1 MRVKTGSLIVACGLA
16 VVTFAPTGSGA
27 LACPPSDTKQAAV
40 VQVVDAKSP
49 SSCWKKRQAANVVVA
64 GKVDVDG
71 AACCSLAR
79 RASWI
84 AKVAGGNANP
94 ACSKSR
100 TAKFIAKA
108 LGDLRKGC
116 GPDCT
121 ARADMVAAVRTIA
134 KTNPDL
140 VVDAFIEV
148 LTVDATDV
156 SVATVASAAY
166 VCDPSQCR
174 AAKAKA
180 IANASAKAK
189 VWTVAAG
196 GGKSAGC
203 SAARKAAAAKL
214 VVADSGDT
222 SPYVAFGCRKTDRIA
237 RAAARSYID
246 MMRELKLSSK
256 AEGCSASA
264 ASKVLA
270 SVLDE
275 MRADRAAAASGE
287 APLATPVSLGAVR
300 DVSDASTPN

>member
-1 MRVKTGSLIVACGLA
+1 MRVRTGSLIVACGLA

-27 LACPPSDTKQAAV
+27 LACPPSDVKQAAV
-40 VQVVDAKSP
+40 VQAVNAQSP
-49 SSCWKKRQAANVVVA
+49 SSCWKKRQAANLIVA
-64 GKVDVDG
+64 GDVDVDG
-71 AACCSLAR
+71 AACCSLSR

-94 ACSKSR
+94 ACSKSSS
-100 TAKFIAKA
+100 ANFIAKA

-134 KTNPDL
+134 KSNPDL
-140 VVDAFIEV
+140 VFDAFIEV
-148 LTVDATDV
+148 LTVDTTDV
-156 SVATVASAAY
+156 SAATVASVAF

-180 IANASAKAK
+180 NANANA
-189 VWTVAAG
+189 WTVAAVAAG

-203 SAARKAAAAKL
+203 RAARKAAAAKL

-237 RAAARSYID
+237 RAAARSYLDLI
-246 MMRELKLSSK
+246 RELKLSSQ
-256 AEGCSASA
+256 AEGCSAAA

-270 SVLDE
+270 SVLDQ
-275 MRADRAAAASGE
+275 MRADRAAADSDE
-287 APLATPVSLGAVR
+287 APQAAPVSLGAVR

>member
-27 LACPPSDTKQAAV
+27 LACPPSDVKQAAV
-40 VQVVDAKSP
+40 VQVVGAKSP
-49 SSCWKKRQAANVVVA
+49 SSCWKKRQAANLIVA
-64 GKVDVDG
+64 GDVDVDG

-94 ACSKSR
+94 ACSKSSS
-100 TAKFIAKA
+100 AKFIAKA

-140 VVDAFIEV
+140 VFDAFIEV

-156 SVATVASAAY
+156 SVATVASVGY

-174 AAKAKA
+174 AAKVKANANAKA
-180 IANASAKAK
+180 
-189 VWTVAAG
+189 WTVAAVAAG

-203 SAARKAAAAKL
+203 RAARKAAAAKL

-237 RAAARSYID
+237 RAAARSYLD

-270 SVLDE
+270 SVLDQ
-275 MRADRAAAASGE
+275 MRADRAAADSDE
-287 APLATPVSLGAVR
+287 APQAAPVSLGAVR

>member
-1 MRVKTGSLIVACGLA
+1 MRVRTGSLIVACGLA

-27 LACPPSDTKQAAV
+27 LACPPSDVKQAAV
-40 VQVVDAKSP
+40 VQVVGAKSP
-49 SSCWKKRQAANVVVA
+49 SSCWKKRQAANLIVA
-64 GKVDVDG
+64 GDVDVDG

-94 ACSKSR
+94 ACSKSSS
-100 TAKFIAKA
+100 AKFIAKA

-121 ARADMVAAVRTIA
+121 ARADMEAAVRTIA
-134 KTNPDL
+134 KSNPDL

-148 LTVDATDV
+148 LTADATDV
-156 SVATVASAAY
+156 SVATVASVGY

-180 IANASAKAK
+180 NANAKA
-189 VWTVAAG
+189 WTVAAVAAG

-203 SAARKAAAAKL
+203 RAARKAAAAKL

-237 RAAARSYID
+237 RAAARSYLDLI
-246 MMRELKLSSK
+246 RELKLSSQ
-256 AEGCSASA
+256 AEGCSAAA

-270 SVLDE
+270 SVLDQ
-275 MRADRAAAASGE
+275 MRADRAAADSDE
-287 APLATPVSLGAVR
+287 APQAAPVSLGAVR

>member
-27 LACPPSDTKQAAV
+27 LACPPSDVKQAAV
-40 VQVVDAKSP
+40 VQVVGAKSP
-49 SSCWKKRQAANVVVA
+49 SSCWKKRQAANLIVA
-64 GKVDVDG
+64 GDVDVDG

-94 ACSKSR
+94 ACSKSSS
-100 TAKFIAKA
+100 AKFIAKA

-121 ARADMVAAVRTIA
+121 ARADMEAAVRTIA
-134 KTNPDL
+134 KSNPDL

-148 LTVDATDV
+148 LTIDATDV
-156 SVATVASAAY
+156 SVATVASVGY

-174 AAKAKA
+174 AAKA
-180 IANASAKAK
+180 NAKA
-189 VWTVAAG
+189 WTVAAVAAG

-203 SAARKAAAAKL
+203 RAARKAAAAKL

-237 RAAARSYID
+237 RAAARSYLDLI
-246 MMRELKLSSK
+246 RELKLSSQ
-256 AEGCSASA
+256 AEGCSAAA

-270 SVLDE
+270 SVLDQ
-275 MRADRAAAASGE
+275 MRADRAAADSDE
-287 APLATPVSLGAVR
+287 APQAAPVSLGAVR

>member
-1 MRVKTGSLIVACGLA
+1 MRVRTGSLIVACGLA

-27 LACPPSDTKQAAV
+27 LACPPSDVKQAAV
-40 VQVVDAKSP
+40 VQVVGAKSP
-49 SSCWKKRQAANVVVA
+49 SSCWKKRQAANLIVA
-64 GKVDVDG
+64 GDVDVDG

-94 ACSKSR
+94 ACSKSSS
-100 TAKFIAKA
+100 AKFIAKA

-121 ARADMVAAVRTIA
+121 ARADMVAAVRSIA
-134 KTNPDL
+134 KSNPDL

-148 LTVDATDV
+148 LTADATDI
-156 SVATVASAAY
+156 SVATVASVGY

-180 IANASAKAK
+180 NANAKA
-189 VWTVAAG
+189 WTVAAVAAG

-203 SAARKAAAAKL
+203 RAARKAAAAKL

-237 RAAARSYID
+237 RAAARSYLDLI
-246 MMRELKLSSK
+246 RELKLSSQ
-256 AEGCSASA
+256 AEGCSAAA

-270 SVLDE
+270 SVLDQ
-275 MRADRAAAASGE
+275 MRADRAAADSDE
-287 APLATPVSLGAVR
+287 APQAAPVSLGAVR

>member
-49 SSCWKKRQAANVVVA
+49 SACWKKRQAANVVVA

-94 ACSKSR
+94 ACSKSSS
-100 TAKFIAKA
+100 AKFIAKA
-108 LGDLRKGC
+108 LGDLRNGC

-134 KTNPDL
+134 KSNPDL

-156 SVATVASAAY
+156 SVATVASVGY

-180 IANASAKAK
+180 NAKAK
-189 VWTVAAG
+189 AWTVAAVAAG
-196 GGKSAGC
+196 GGKSACGR
-203 SAARKAAAAKL
+203 AARKAAAAKL

-237 RAAARSYID
+237 RAAARSYLDLI
-246 MMRELKLSSK
+246 RELKLSSQ
-256 AEGCSASA
+256 AEGCSAAA

-270 SVLDE
+270 SVLDQ
-275 MRADRAAAASGE
+275 MRADRAAADSDE
-287 APLATPVSLGAVR
+287 APQAAPVSLGAVR